1 MLKSQY
7 QTQTEV
13 SEVNKDLNNV
23 LETASAVSVIG
34 LTPHFSAAGYE
45 SHRGFS
51 PNLTWKT
58 VQNRDKI

>member
-34 LTPHFSAAGYE
+34 ANFSAAGYE